1 MLSDEAKRSVYD
13 TQELSRRFRDAK
25 SSWVPFSDSD
35 SEPEGDAESEG
46 DAKSEG
52 KVESEG
58 EVEPEAAARDHPE
71 ELGGWVAHDHVS
83 IH

>member
-46 DAKSEG
+46 
-52 KVESEG
+52 